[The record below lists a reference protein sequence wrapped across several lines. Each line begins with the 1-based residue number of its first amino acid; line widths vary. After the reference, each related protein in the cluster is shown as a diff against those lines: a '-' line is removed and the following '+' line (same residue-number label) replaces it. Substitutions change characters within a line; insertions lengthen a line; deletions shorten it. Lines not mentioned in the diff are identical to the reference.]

1 MGVTAAGTEVEK
13 ELSRGFP
20 CDMSSIRERRDER
33 GRSAILY
40 LQPAIGRR
48 KIDRSIADVPWLE
61 ACTPIYLFR
70 F

>member
-40 LQPAIGRR
+40 LQPARE
-48 KIDRSIADVPWLE
+48 K
-61 ACTPIYLFR
+61 TN
-70 F
+70 